1 MTERTTIKELEQE
14 IADLKEQLARA
25 SQRAS
30 QWYIRATYLEG
41 KLEQYEQA
49 FSTDDNKDDD
59 GDEEEAVI
67 VGKWE

>member
-14 IADLKEQLARA
+14 IADLKGQLAKA

-49 FSTDDNKDDD
+49 VPDDDD
-59 GDEEEAVI
+59 GGDENEPVI